1 MEPRLRVKVGR
12 RLGAQFI
19 EGRRENNRNGVH
31 SGLYDMKARERLSRV
46 NRGGGVGLK
55 RLAAMHPTKFG

>member
-1 MEPRLRVKVGR
+1 MEPRLRVQVGG

-19 EGRRENNRNGVH
+19 EGRRENNRNGVR
-31 SGLYDMKARERLSRV
+31 SSVYDMKARERLSRV
-46 NRGGGVGLK
+46 NKGGGVRLK